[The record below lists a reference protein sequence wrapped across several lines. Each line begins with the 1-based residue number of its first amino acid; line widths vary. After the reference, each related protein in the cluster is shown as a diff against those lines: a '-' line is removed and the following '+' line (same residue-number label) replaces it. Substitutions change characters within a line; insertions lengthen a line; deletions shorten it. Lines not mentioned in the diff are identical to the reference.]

1 MQRPCTQK
9 FYGAANAERGG
20 PSVALHAVAPRGR
33 RWLHRTHEV
42 SGRAGDEREAHSI
55 PSEIDSGGGG
65 SAAAAGGQNE
75 IVTQPPE
82 IKLGRADADGPTEG
96 AEGAQGMSRS
106 ARRAGSGSRQQGTN
120 RRTNGERLCRSIDR
134 TGRIKGKASSGLTP
148 MALWGAKLVSERRG
162 KTIPCSE

>member
-65 SAAAAGGQNE
+65 SAAAACGQNE

-82 IKLGRADADGPTEG
+82 IKLGRAGGRTNGRGRRRARNV
-96 AEGAQGMSRS
+96 AIRS
-106 ARRAGSGSRQQGTN
+106 ACWERISATRDEQTN
-120 RRTNGERLCRSIDR
+120 ERGMGNGERLCRSIDR
-134 TGRIKGKASSGLTP
+134 TGRIEWKVFSREQFS
-148 MALWGAKLVSERRG
+148 
-162 KTIPCSE
+162 

>member
-33 RWLHRTHEV
+33 RWLHRTHEA
-42 SGRAGDEREAHSI
+42 SERAGDEREAHSI

-65 SAAAAGGQNE
+65 SAAAACGQNE

-120 RRTNGERLCRSIDR
+120 RRTNGERLYRSIDR
-134 TGRIKGKASSGLTP
+134 TGRIEWKVFSREQFS
-148 MALWGAKLVSERRG
+148 
-162 KTIPCSE
+162 

>member
-9 FYGAANAERGG
+9 FYGAANAERGGG

-33 RWLHRTHEV
+33 RWLHRTHEA

-65 SAAAAGGQNE
+65 ISAAAAGGQNE

-82 IKLGRADADGPTEG
+82 IKLGRAGERADGRTDG
-96 AEGAQGMSRS
+96 RGRRRARNVAIRS
-106 ARRAGSGSRQQGTN
+106 ACWERISATRDEQTNERGTA
-120 RRTNGERLCRSIDR
+120 LPIDR
-134 TGRIKGKASSGLTP
+134 TGNIEWKASSREQY
-148 MALWGAKLVSERRG
+148 S
-162 KTIPCSE
+162 